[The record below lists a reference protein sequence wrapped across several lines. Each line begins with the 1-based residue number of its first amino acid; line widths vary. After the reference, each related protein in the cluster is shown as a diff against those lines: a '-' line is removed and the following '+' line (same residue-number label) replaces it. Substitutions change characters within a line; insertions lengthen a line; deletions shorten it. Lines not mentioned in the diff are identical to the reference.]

1 MYVILNSA
9 MTLDGKIATK
19 EGNSTISSTEDLR
32 RVHSIRSSVDGIMVG
47 ISTVLIDNPRLT
59 ARLDKV
65 HGDSVGPT
73 RIIIDSTARIPLQ
86 SKILKSA
93 HRIKTIVAVT
103 RRAKNTRI
111 KKIQSTGA
119 MIMIAGNK
127 DVDLKI
133 VFAQLNKIGLK
144 KILVEGGGE
153 INWSVLRLGIVNEL
167 IVTIAPRIVGGRSA
181 TTIVEGLGYSKMSE
195 GIKMNLEK
203 IVTQDAG
210 EIVLYYSL

>member
-1 MYVILNSA
+1 
-9 MTLDGKIATK
+9 
-19 EGNSTISSTEDLR
+19 
-32 RVHSIRSSVDGIMVG
+32 
-47 ISTVLIDNPRLT
+47 
-59 ARLDKV
+59 
-65 HGDSVGPT
+65 
-73 RIIIDSTARIPLQ
+73 
-86 SKILKSA
+86 LKSA
-93 HRIKTIVAVT
+93 HRIKTIVVVT

-133 VFAQLNKIGLK
+133 VFAQLNKIGFK

-181 TTIVEGLGYSKMSE
+181 TTIVEGLGYSKMSQ